1 MITIETKV
9 LNMSKELKRKIDM
22 VCRFTSTKAV
32 IKNGSVRN
40 IVGTNVAYAQ
50 PHKITINDINY
61 LIFDESNKVFV
72 NNLYTEIAFS
82 ELENHI
88 KMHKYQ

>member
-1 MITIETKV
+1 MITIETKE
-9 LNMSKELKRKIDM
+9 LIISKELKRKMDM

-32 IKNGSVRN
+32 INNGSVRN

-50 PHKITINDINY
+50 PHKIVINGINY
-61 LIFDESNKVFV
+61 LIFDDSNKVFV

-88 KMHKYQ
+88 KSHKYQ